1 MRERFYQLLPGL
13 VLALSLG
20 ATAWDWSAA
29 RSENERVR
37 RLQFESIFHQ
47 AVAAISDR
55 MVSYSDA
62 HYGGAALF
70 RHSVMVTRGE
80 WREFVQSLDL
90 DERHPGIGGVGYI
103 AVVEAAD
110 LAAFEE
116 RTAWEAYAGY
126 RVRSAGERERY
137 YPIQY
142 IEPIERNRAV
152 LGLDMGSEAA
162 PIGAMERARDT
173 GAAALS
179 QRVILPQDPR
189 QPAGF
194 LLYLPLYGSER
205 LPRSVAE
212 RRQKLTGWIYA
223 PFVAQDFIEGMFE
236 TSLEQIREE
245 LSLAIYSGG
254 GVSEDEL
261 LYHSPLPAEGVEPDA
276 GGLRLEEEM
285 QLLGQT
291 WTAVGWPG
299 AGFATFVP
307 PRNAPR
313 VLAAGLAISFA
324 LFGLVH
330 SLTRTRRRALALAR
344 AMTRDLEARTADL
357 ERSNR
362 ELAIAKEA
370 AESAADTLLEQHA
383 TLARTDRMA
392 AVGEMAGGLAHEIRN
407 PLAGIQMSLENLRR
421 DVSDAELRERID
433 LPIAELGRLA
443 RLLNRYLAP
452 LRHAPEPVSPVPLRG
467 LIEGLCTLLR
477 HRLPANVQ
485 LESAIAEDFS
495 WMLPK
500 DRIRQSLLNLVL
512 NAIHAIGSEPGSI
525 AISAGREAGQLWICV
540 DDDGPGFPEDLLK
553 GPLRRF
559 ETRRKEGTGLGL
571 AMVRRLAED
580 LGGRLALE
588 NRTPRGA
595 RVRLEL
601 PAPAAESKAA
611 EAQDATRNGS

>member
-1 MRERFYQLLPGL
+1 L
-13 VLALSLG
+13 
-20 ATAWDWSAA
+20 
-29 RSENERVR
+29 
-37 RLQFESIFHQ
+37 
-47 AVAAISDR
+47 
-55 MVSYSDA
+55 
-62 HYGGAALF
+62 
-70 RHSVMVTRGE
+70 VTRGE

-90 DERHPGIGGVGYI
+90 EARHPGVGGVGYI

-116 RTAWEAYAGY
+116 RVAWEAYAGY

-137 YPIQY
+137 YPIQF
-142 IEPIERNRAV
+142 IEPIERNRSV
-152 LGLDMGSEAA
+152 LGLDMGSEAV
-162 PIGAMERARDT
+162 PREAMERARDT

-179 QRVILPQDPR
+179 SRVILIHDPR

-194 LLYLPLYGSER
+194 LLYLPLYGNER
-205 LPRSVAE
+205 LPATVAE
-212 RRQKLTGWIYA
+212 RRRKLSGWIYA
-223 PFVAQDFIEGMFE
+223 PFVAQDFIDGLFE
-236 TSLEQIREE
+236 TTLEEIREE
-245 LSLAIYSGG
+245 ISLAVYSGDE
-254 GVSEDEL
+254 VSEDQL
-261 LYHSPLPAEGVEPDA
+261 LYHSPPPARGVDPDA
-276 GGLRLEEEM
+276 AGLRFAEEI
-285 QLLGQT
+285 QLRGQT

-313 VLAAGLAISFA
+313 TLAGGLMISFA
-324 LFGLVH
+324 LFGLVL
-330 SLTRTRRRALALAR
+330 SLTRTRRRAMALAR
-344 AMTRDLEARTADL
+344 AMTRGLEARTAEL

-362 ELAIAKEA
+362 DLAIAKEA

-407 PLAGIQMSLENLRR
+407 PLAGIQKSLENLRR
-421 DVSDAELRERID
+421 DVSDAEIRERID
-433 LPIAELGRLA
+433 LLISELGRLA
-443 RLLNRYLAP
+443 RLLTRYLSP
-452 LRHAPEPVSPVPLRG
+452 LRHAPEPVTSVPLRG
-467 LIEGLCTLLR
+467 LVEELCTLLCY
-477 HRLPANVQ
+477 RLPANVR

-495 WMLPK
+495 WILPK

-512 NAIHAIGSEPGSI
+512 NAINAIGDDAGSI
-525 AISAGREAGQLWICV
+525 AISVGREAGCLWICV
-540 DDDGPGFPEDLLK
+540 DDDGPGFPEELLK

-571 AMVRRLAED
+571 AMVRRVAED

-601 PAPAAESKAA
+601 PAPVPRSEAE
-611 EAQDATRNGS
+611 EATRIDS